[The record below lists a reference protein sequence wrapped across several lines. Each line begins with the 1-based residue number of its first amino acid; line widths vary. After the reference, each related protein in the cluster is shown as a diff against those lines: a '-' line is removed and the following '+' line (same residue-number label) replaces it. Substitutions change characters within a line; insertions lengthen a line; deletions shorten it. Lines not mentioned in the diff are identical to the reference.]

1 MNVINPIWFYLCDVF
16 NIVKTGA
23 AIASWMIGIAWLS
36 TYVLGWLLTI
46 TNTSYGED
54 DSDYKEGLAL
64 KATAKK
70 LMIPFI
76 IAFSI
81 NIFVPSENT
90 VYKMMVANLATYE
103 NIDIAADTIEEAF
116 DHVIDKLVE
125 LGDKENNN
133 AEN

>member
-16 NIVKTGA
+16 NIVKTFASTA
-23 AIASWMIGIAWLS
+23 AGLIGIAWVL
-36 TYVLGWLLTI
+36 TYAIGWCLT
-46 TNTSYGED
+46 TANASFGENNR
-54 DSDYKEGLAL
+54 DYKEGLAL

-81 NIFVPSENT
+81 NIFVPSEKT

-103 NIDIAADTIEEAF
+103 NIDIAADTIEDAF

-125 LGDKENNN
+125 LGDKEK
-133 AEN
+133 

>member
-70 LMIPFI
+70 LMIPF
-76 IAFSI
+76 SI

>member
-1 MNVINPIWFYLCDVF
+1 MNVINPIWFYLCDMF
-16 NIVKTGA
+16 EIVKTGA
-23 AIASWMIGIAWLS
+23 AIASGMIGIACFLA
-36 TYVLGWLLTI
+36 YVFGWFITI
-46 TNTSYGED
+46 TNASYGED
-54 DSDYKEGLAL
+54 DIDYKEGLAL

-70 LMIPFI
+70 LIIPFI

-81 NIFVPSENT
+81 NIFVPSEKT

>member
-16 NIVKTGA
+16 TVVGTFASIA
-23 AIASWMIGIAWLS
+23 AGLIGLAWLL
-36 TYVLGWLLTI
+36 TYAFGWLLTI
-46 TNTSYGED
+46 SNARFGEK
-54 DSDYKEGLAL
+54 DSEYRDGLAL

-70 LMIPFI
+70 LVIPFI
-76 IAFSI
+76 ISLTLAT
-81 NIFVPSENT
+81 FVPSEKT

-125 LGDKENNN
+125 LGDKEK
-133 AEN
+133 

>member
-16 NIVKTGA
+16 GIVKTGA
-23 AIASWMIGIAWLS
+23 TIASGLIGFA
-36 TYVLGWLLTI
+36 WLLTYVFGLWI
-46 TNTSYGED
+46 TTTNASYGED

-64 KATAKK
+64 KAAAKK

-81 NIFVPSENT
+81 YIFVPSEKT

-125 LGDKENNN
+125 LGDKEK
-133 AEN
+133 

>member
-16 NIVKTGA
+16 GIVKTGA
-23 AIASWMIGIAWLS
+23 TIASGLIGFTWLC
-36 TYVLGWLLTI
+36 TYVSGWWLTT
-46 TNTSYGED
+46 TNVHFGEND
-54 DSDYKEGLAL
+54 CDYREGLGL

-70 LMIPFI
+70 LVIPLI
-76 IAFSI
+76 VTLVLAV
-81 NIFVPSENT
+81 FVPSEKT

-125 LGDKENNN
+125 LGDKER
-133 AEN
+133 

>member
-16 NIVKTGA
+16 EIVKTFA
-23 AIASWMIGIAWLS
+23 SIASGLIGI
-36 TYVLGWLLTI
+36 VWLLTYVFGLWITI
-46 TNTSYGED
+46 TNASYGED

-64 KATAKK
+64 KAAAKK
-70 LMIPFI
+70 LIIPFI

-90 VYKMMVANLATYE
+90 IYKMMVANLATYE

-125 LGDKENNN
+125 LGDKEK
-133 AEN
+133 

>member
-16 NIVKTGA
+16 NIVKSFANIVAGLV
-23 AIASWMIGIAWLS
+23 GI
-36 TYVLGWLLTI
+36 VWLLTYGSGWCLTT
-46 TNTSYGED
+46 TNACFGEKD
-54 DSDYKEGLAL
+54 CNYKEGLVL

-70 LMIPFI
+70 LIIPFI
-76 IAFSI
+76 VAFALT
-81 NIFVPSENT
+81 IFVPSEKT

-125 LGDKENNN
+125 LGDKEK
-133 AEN
+133 

>member
-1 MNVINPIWFYLCDVF
+1 MAFDITIMN
-16 NIVKTGA
+16 A
-23 AIASWMIGIAWLS
+23 
-36 TYVLGWLLTI
+36 
-46 TNTSYGED
+46 SYGED
-54 DSDYKEGLAL
+54 DSYYKEGLAL
-64 KATAKK
+64 KAAAKK

-125 LGDKENNN
+125 LGDKEK
-133 AEN
+133 

>member
-16 NIVKTGA
+16 NIVKIFATIVA
-23 AIASWMIGIAWLS
+23 VLVGI
-36 TYVLGWLLTI
+36 VWLLT
-46 TNTSYGED
+46 YGFGWYLTTMNARFGEKD
-54 DSDYKEGLAL
+54 CDYKEGLAL

-70 LMIPFI
+70 LIIPFI
-76 IAFSI
+76 VAFI
-81 NIFVPSENT
+81 LTIFVPSEKT

-125 LGDKENNN
+125 LGDKEK
-133 AEN
+133 